1 MRYLNVIGSK
11 IRLLRG
17 LRHWSQRHLA
27 IKLQRCGWDVS
38 RATVSKIESR
48 IAEVGDLQLLYL
60 AEVFG
65 VNLRELYPE
74 IKVRNRDINE
84 VMNSRI

>member
-1 MRYLNVIGSK
+1 MRYLNVIGSR
-11 IRLLRG
+11 IRRLRG
-17 LRHWSQRHLA
+17 SHHWSQRHLA

-38 RATVSKIESR
+38 RATVSKIEAR

-65 VNLRELYPE
+65 VNLRELYPR
-74 IKVRNRDINE
+74 IKVRNRDIND
-84 VMNSRI
+84 VMNSRF